1 MKFIRVNNLGVYDGL
16 PDLAEISA
24 RLDKLSSAE
33 SIDTVNWKD
42 FNYKPEVKFVIAYSD
57 SELFIKYYVSE
68 DFVKAEKGYDNEMV
82 CEDSCVEFFVA
93 PAEDGKYLNFEFN
106 SIGVC
111 YMGSGTGRHDSKP
124 VDRSMVSRVRRH
136 SSLGTGTFPEK
147 TGRQEWE
154 LTVAIPLDL
163 LFGKEFTIAKG
174 TRVKANFYK
183 CGDMLTRP
191 HYLTW
196 NEVLTSEPDY
206 HRPEYFG
213 ELLFD

>member
-24 RLDKLSSAE
+24 RLDKLSSE
-33 SIDTVNWKD
+33 FSIDTVNWKE
-42 FNYKPEVKFVIAYSD
+42 FNYRPDVKFVIAYSN
-57 SELFIKYYVSE
+57 SELFIKYYVKE
-68 DFVKAEKGYDNEMV
+68 DFVKAEKSSDNEMV

-93 PAEDGKYLNFEFN
+93 PSDDGVYMNFEFN

-124 VDRSMVSRVRRH
+124 VDKSLVERVRRY
-136 SSLGTGTFPEK
+136 SSLGSGTFPEK
-147 TGRQEWE
+147 AGRQEWE

-163 LFGKEFTIAKG
+163 LFDKEYADLKGKRI
-174 TRVKANFYK
+174 KANFYK

-196 NEVLTSEPDY
+196 SEVLTDEPDY